1 MGSLSKELRVAEL
14 LKVQLTTPNTP
25 QAKLGYG
32 EPKQQFLM
40 REEKNKETKNTKIVV
55 EEVEVTNQ
63 IVPLY

>member
-40 REEKNKETKNTKIVV
+40 REEKIRKQRRIQK
-55 EEVEVTNQ
+55 
-63 IVPLY
+63 